1 MPLLGEG
8 TRTGA
13 YVYRVRASDGIL
25 IPPHW
30 HTQTMHLTDSSRA
43 RRHRP
48 GGFLAMPAGMRHAE
62 WFEGETVVQVETEG
76 PFETVFV
83 NPGDD
88 PRNRA
93 RP

>member
-1 MPLLGEG
+1 VMVMGE
-8 TRTGA
+8 
-13 YVYRVRASDGIL
+13 SL
-25 IPPHW
+25 
-30 HTQTMHLTDSSRA
+30 DSSRA
-43 RRHRP
+43 RRYGP
-48 GGFLAMPAGMRHAE
+48 GGFLAMPPGMRHAE